1 MAASR
6 DAHAARI
13 LVVDDQA
20 SNVRLLELALR
31 RGNYTNVSSTSDPR
45 EVKALHMEGR
55 FDLIMLDLQMPM
67 MNGFEVMKEI
77 RALDDS
83 ADVAILVMSAD
94 PAQMVA
100 SLEGGANSFLSK
112 PVVLSEVLA
121 RVGTMLLCADA
132 APDQT
137 ASSGAMPEP
146 SAGIP
151 QTGGVPD
158 E

>member
-1 MAASR
+1 MAAR
-6 DAHAARI
+6 LDAHDARI

-31 RGNYTNVSSTSDPR
+31 RGNYTDVSSTTDPR
-45 EVKALHMEGR
+45 QVTALHLENR

-67 MNGFEVMKEI
+67 MDGFEVMKGI
-77 RALDDS
+77 RALDGS
-83 ADVAILVMSAD
+83 AEVAILVMSAD

-112 PVVLSEVLA
+112 PVVLGEVLA
-121 RVGTMLLCADA
+121 RVGTMLTHKAATPDA
-132 APDQT
+132 PA
-137 ASSGAMPEP
+137 ASGTLPEHSSDIRRP
-146 SAGIP
+146 GFR
-151 QTGGVPD
+151 PD